1 MRGPGTLVDVD
12 LDGVLAGLA
21 PRLLRYAIG
30 KTSDHSLGEEVAQEA
45 LTALVQ
51 RWRRHGPPDSPEA
64 FVFAVAR
71 RRAGRAVLRRRLW
84 LPLDVLGSRPA
95 PTPDPEVEAV
105 SNAAVRAVRTALAR
119 LSRLDRESLLLVT
132 ASELGAATAARVLGI
147 SESGVRMRTL
157 RARRRLAALLESGDG
172 PR

>member
-1 MRGPGTLVDVD
+1 MD
-12 LDGVLAGLA
+12 LDGVLGELA

-30 KTSDHSLGEEVAQEA
+30 RTSDHSLGEEVAQEA

-64 FVFAVAR
+64 FAFAVAR

-84 LPLDVLGSRPA
+84 LPLDALGSPPA
-95 PTPDPEVEAV
+95 SDPDPEVEAV
-105 SNAAVRAVRTALAR
+105 SNAAARAVRSALSR

-132 ASELGAATAARVLGI
+132 AGELDTAGAARVLGI

-157 RARRRLAALLESGDG
+157 RARRRLAALLETGNGS
-172 PR
+172 R